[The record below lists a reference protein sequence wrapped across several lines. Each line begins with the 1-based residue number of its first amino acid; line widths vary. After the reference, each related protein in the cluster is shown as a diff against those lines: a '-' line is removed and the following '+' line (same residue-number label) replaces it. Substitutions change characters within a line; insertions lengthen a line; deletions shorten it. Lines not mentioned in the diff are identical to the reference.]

1 MVTQIIRD
9 LELQK
14 LGRKGTIAGFMKMLQ
29 VKGNPKVSLWIVV
42 VTAYI
47 TNLLSYKLL
56 LTTLIVG
63 CTTKLAFQVTR
74 NSPLC
79 YKIDVLNPLKRPT
92 GILSPW
98 VHRESQL
105 ASLRGRL
112 SVDFWEIRGQ
122 FRDFIVKTILN
133 TLPVSSADC
142 ERRFSAMNV
151 IRSDLRNALTVQH
164 MSNLMFISLEG
175 PPVSKFKP
183 NFQVEQWLMSH
194 RRTDYKKRE
203 QERKSGGLH

>member
-1 MVTQIIRD
+1 M
-9 LELQK
+9 
-14 LGRKGTIAGFMKMLQ
+14 
-29 VKGNPKVSLWIVV
+29 
-42 VTAYI
+42 
-47 TNLLSYKLL
+47 
-56 LTTLIVG
+56 
-63 CTTKLAFQVTR
+63 
-74 NSPLC
+74 
-79 YKIDVLNPLKRPT
+79 NPLKRPT

-122 FRDFIVKTILN
+122 FRDFLVNSQSQPAKITKLKTILN

-142 ERRFSAMNV
+142 EHRFSAMNV

-164 MSNLMFISLEG
+164 MSNLMFISLVG
-175 PPVSKFKP
+175 PPVCKFKP

-194 RRTDYKKRE
+194 RHTDCKKRE
-203 QERKSGGLH
+203 QEMKSDGLH